1 MIDIALLTYMHDFES
16 YRMTISCIAN
26 VKKFTRIP
34 YRLIWV
40 DNGSPFDFFKS
51 IKFIIQKNFHTTL
64 INRMGKNEF
73 YAKGT
78 NQGMK
83 ISNAKYV
90 VNLSNDVFVSE
101 GWAGKLLFHMEKD
114 PKIGLISPLTD
125 NIGCHSAKAEHHFQG
140 CDPIAINKS
149 SPRFYQANGNVS
161 MFCSMVRKKMV
172 DQIGF
177 LCEKFFILGNDDDYN
192 DRIRLS
198 GWKTGVALDCFV
210 WHLHGVTKN
219 KLYPLGSAERIAL
232 KEKHRG
238 LLKQRMSERRKKNA

>member
-1 MIDIALLTYMHDFES
+1 MIHIALLTFMQDFDS

-34 YRLIWV
+34 YKLIWV
-40 DNGSPFDFFKS
+40 DNGSPFDFYKS
-51 IKFIIQKNFHTTL
+51 INFIIQKNFL
-64 INRMGKNEF
+64 FPMIFRFDKNEF

-83 ISNAKYV
+83 MATAKYV

-140 CDPIAINKS
+140 CNPDAINKS
-149 SPRFYQANGNVS
+149 SPRFYQAKGNVS

-172 DQIGF
+172 DQIGD
-177 LCEKFFILGNDDDYN
+177 LHEEFFILGNDDDYN

-198 GWKTGVALDCFV
+198 GWKTGVALNCFV
-210 WHLHGVTKN
+210 WHFHGATKN
-219 KLYPLGSAERIAL
+219 KIYPVGSAQRTAL
-232 KEKHRG
+232 KAKHNR
-238 LLKQRMSERRKKNA
+238 LLKQRMSERRK